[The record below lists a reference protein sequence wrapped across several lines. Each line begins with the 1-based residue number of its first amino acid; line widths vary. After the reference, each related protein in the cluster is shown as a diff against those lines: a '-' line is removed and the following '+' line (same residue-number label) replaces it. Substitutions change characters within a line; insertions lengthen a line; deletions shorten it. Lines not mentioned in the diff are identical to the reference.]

1 MSADVELQR
10 SNDDPGHTEDN
21 PVALAP
27 SGSKLTGDR
36 ALTKQRARQVRGAT
50 TARRLLRI
58 LTILASAALAILL
71 VAPIVYMFFL
81 SFQTGENLGL
91 NNYVT
96 FYTSRYYLV
105 EVALSSVLVSAVGVA
120 IAAVFAVP
128 LAYVIARVS
137 NEHIRRT
144 LTVVLFV
151 PMWINS
157 VILMLGWYIIIG
169 ANGILNQSL
178 LAIGLI
184 DEPLHLLSTPTA
196 VVIGLAQ
203 LAIPYI
209 AMPLIGVFAAV
220 PRSAEEAAHVCGAS
234 PASVFFRITLPWS
247 AQGLFVGLL
256 LSFTLSIGALAVP
269 NILGGGKVRM
279 FSVAAYS
286 ELTNG
291 NFGLASVI
299 ALSLLL
305 TTMLCLTPVLL
316 LNRRANQVKEH

>member
-1 MSADVELQR
+1 MSADLEVDQPDNVNPPAGDKQVSQAR
-10 SNDDPGHTEDN
+10 SKATHES
-21 PVALAP
+21 ARSLA
-27 SGSKLTGDR
+27 
-36 ALTKQRARQVRGAT
+36 KQRALQVRGAT
-50 TARRLLRI
+50 SARRLLR
-58 LTILASAALAILL
+58 LVTIIASSALAILL
-71 VAPIVYMFFL
+71 VAPIFYMLFL
-81 SFQTGENLGL
+81 SFKTGDAFGL
-91 NNYVT
+91 DNYVT
-96 FYTSRYYLV
+96 FYTSHYYIV
-105 EVALSSVLVSAVGVA
+105 GVALSSVLVSAAGVVV
-120 IAAVFAVP
+120 AAVFAVP
-128 LAYVIARVS
+128 LAYVIARVNS
-137 NEHIRRT
+137 ERIRRT

-178 LAIGLI
+178 LMIGLI
-184 DEPLHLLSTPTA
+184 DEPLRILSTPTA

-209 AMPLIGVFAAV
+209 AMPLIGVFSAV

-269 NILGGGKVRM
+269 NILGGGRVRM

-286 ELTNG
+286 ELTHG

-305 TTMLCLTPVLL
+305 TTVLCLSPILI